1 MKKIILISSLVFL
14 VSCSSDPFNPRT
26 YPDNAL
32 MTLLVIYFTMLP
44 VFNLIMIFSA
54 LKKSGELRLKHVA
67 EEEDLESLKE
77 KHSSEIESLKE
88 DIASLKKSLRKVETE
103 SLFIKHHV
111 DDLKTNSNKQ
121 LKSLKEKQD
130 KKIEK
135 QNKKILTLSER
146 IKGLPARV
154 KKLESKHETKVK
166 QIKSLQEKIKS
177 K

>member
-14 VSCSSDPFNPRT
+14 VSCSSDPFNPRS
-26 YPDNAL
+26 YPDNGL

-77 KHSSEIESLKE
+77 KHSSEIESLKQ
-88 DIASLKKSLRKVETE
+88 DITNLKKEVDQVKTDYLN
-103 SLFIKHHV
+103 V
-111 DDLKTNSNKQ
+111 DDYEYLNDELKIKITKQ
-121 LKSLKEKQD
+121 LESLKEKQD
-130 KKIEK
+130 
-135 QNKKILTLSER
+135 KKILTLSER